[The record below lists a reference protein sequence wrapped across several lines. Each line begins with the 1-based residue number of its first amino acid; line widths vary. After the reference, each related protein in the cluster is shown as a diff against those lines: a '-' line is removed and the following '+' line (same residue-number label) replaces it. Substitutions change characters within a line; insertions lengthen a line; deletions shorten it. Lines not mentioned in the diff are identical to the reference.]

1 MTVDL
6 GKQQQIEGLT
16 VFGDDNRGNV
26 FYVLADQPRFR
37 VDDQTKKPAFKFIKY
52 KDKTS
57 GGGFVISDCVFVVP
71 DDKLKKIQDAL
82 DTQVQKLGLKD
93 AHGQPMKAEI
103 DRIPFTDATASLTLL
118 DATQA
123 AGGTLVSRIESPAKP
138 SLFGSMICPF
148 TAELS
153 PEGATVVEAAM
164 KGSGGVMQISY
175 DLHFPATFPP
185 ITGRVWFDASKF
197 YSFYQKV
204 DKSSNWAGGN
214 KTETDQ
220 MHEAFTS
227 SSAGGTIFDFESLG
241 YLDADTRKKVQD
253 DITNWGNSQIEEAAK
268 AVLPDIKAADD
279 RGDHG
284 MDHITKNQTTWESAS
299 FNRYINER
307 EGISF
312 ETNQGGTMP
321 NLVDMG
327 FKWEDFAI
335 EIDAND
341 PFFATIAATV
351 AVNADFQKF
360 GINSVDVHCE
370 YAKLNPAT
378 IKDYHFTK
386 PDDLLTFDSDTAN
399 GDMHWAYSFA
409 VNYKDQAQAYQAPL
423 VTTDKGHVTVNA
435 NDLGI
440 LAVDLAI
447 GNVDFTKTP
456 QVQVAITYPETDA
469 NGQPISQQF
478 NFDKDKKSDQ
488 MLAVLLKPVDKAY
501 QYQTTYIMTDGTQ
514 MVADA
519 VQSQSSTMFINSP
532 FTMHTYSF
540 LAEGDFATG
549 IDNIF
554 LKLQYADD
562 ANKLAQEAD
571 YTFSSGKT
579 QYDWLIPVVAHSK
592 GQITYSGVI
601 TYKNHTTEN
610 ISPTTATADLI
621 EFGPADQLI
630 ISVTPDTTMLDFTQ
644 VKLVKLELE
653 YADPAHDIDVKH
665 EFVLKEGAN
674 PPPWTFYARD
684 PKLTSYTWSATFY
697 MGTPPKVVQV
707 PPSTSSDSDLVLMM
721 PS

>member
-519 VQSQSSTMFINSP
+519 VQSQSSTVFINSP

-697 MGTPPKVVQV
+697 LGTPPKVVQV